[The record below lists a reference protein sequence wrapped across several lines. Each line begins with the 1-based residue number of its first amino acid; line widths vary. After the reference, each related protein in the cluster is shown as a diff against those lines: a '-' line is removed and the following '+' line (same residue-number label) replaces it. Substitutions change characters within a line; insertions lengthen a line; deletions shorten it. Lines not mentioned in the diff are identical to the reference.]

1 MLDGDNVESGRE
13 RGRGGKKWRKEETKS
28 RILYIHN
35 TH

>member
-13 RGRGGKKWRKEETKS
+13 RGRGRKRSRKDETKS

-35 TH
+35 TP